1 MPIKKLEN
9 LEEKS
14 KGNPEENPK
23 RNPKRNLINV
33 NKIHLHED
41 KKGPLM
47 V

>member
-14 KGNPEENPK
+14 KGNPE
-23 RNPKRNLINV
+23 NPKRNLINV

>member
-9 LEEKS
+9 LENLEEKS
-14 KGNPEENPK
+14 KKNPEE
-23 RNPKRNLINV
+23 NPKRNLINV